1 MTRFKSF
8 LSVNAD
14 RLVSFACKLM
24 FMWVLLA
31 LISAVI
37 LGLYESLKKISV
49 HKNAVLPVLFGSVT
63 SGACI
68 VVPIIAGSFLFPD
81 TFRNIHLYVPAI
93 SANDHLLILLKST
106 IVISSWL
113 FAFHALKH
121 LPLTLATPIQAT
133 GPIWTLGGAI
143 LIFQED
149 LNLLQWVGVSTTL
162 IFFYLLSTAGKLEGI
177 DFRKDKWIFFI
188 IAGTLLSAA
197 SGLYDKF
204 IIRKID
210 RLAVQAWFSVYQLAL
225 MFPAIALFRWR
236 KPFAERPVFQWRW
249 SIPAIAFFLLAA
261 DFAYFYA
268 LSFPDSMV
276 SIVSAL
282 RRGGVLISFTIGA
295 VLFKERNIRTKGVYL
310 IGILA
315 GILIISL
322 GS

>member
-1 MTRFKSF
+1 
-8 LSVNAD
+8 
-14 RLVSFACKLM
+14 
-24 FMWVLLA
+24 MWVLLA

-49 HKNAVLPVLFGSVT
+49 HKNAVLPVLFGSVI
-63 SGACI
+63 SGICI
-68 VVPIIAGSFLFPD
+68 VLPVIAGSILFPD
-81 TFRNIHLYVPAI
+81 TFKSIHLYVPGI
-93 SANDHLLILLKST
+93 SANEHLLILLKSL

-121 LPLTLATPIQAT
+121 LPLTIATPIQAT
-133 GPIWTLGGAI
+133 GPIWTLIGAI

-149 LNLLQWVGVSTTL
+149 LNLIQWAGVTTTL
-162 IFFYLLSTAGKLEGI
+162 VFFYLLSTAGKLEGI
-177 DFRKDKWIFFI
+177 NFRKNQWILFI

-225 MFPAIALFRWR
+225 MLPAIALFRWT
-236 KPFAERPVFQWRW
+236 KPLAERPVFQWRW
-249 SIPAIAFFLLAA
+249 SIPAIGLFLLAA

-295 VLFKERNIRTKGVYL
+295 LLFKERNIRTKGIYL
-310 IGILA
+310 IGILI
-315 GILIISL
+315 GILLISL